1 MSNMRILLL
10 TVSFGVLFFLQGVS
24 QNDLKYDFDETK
36 YKFDTPDSLVTSFIL
51 SLKYSDKD
59 SILRYDVSKEVYLY
73 FIEQIS
79 IKRSDAQNIDEAISA
94 TEQKYSD
101 GQNQF
106 YTAVRNLKW
115 HMKKDSIDINKIKVV
130 DIVYNIED

>member
-10 TVSFGVLFFLQGVS
+10 TVSFGVLIFLQGVS